1 MRNLLVCELNNDTIG
16 RMYAVRC
23 RIIANYGFGGRITM
37 KKPWSRSQEHI
48 DKGKINARKQAKEDL
63 RALLACGDEER
74 YIALIKALRPNLK
87 PEELV
92 SLVRRFREERRNQ
105 SRGN

>member
-1 MRNLLVCELNNDTIG
+1 
-16 RMYAVRC
+16 
-23 RIIANYGFGGRITM
+23 M
-37 KKPWSRSQEHI
+37 KKPWSRSQKHI
-48 DKGKINARKQAKEDL
+48 DEDKISARKQAKEDL
-63 RALLACGDEER
+63 RTLLACGDEER